1 MAKFLFIVQG
11 EGRGHLT
18 QAIALQTILKEA
30 QHEVVAVLVGK
41 SHRKI
46 PTFFEEQITAPI
58 HYFESPNFVKDK
70 DNRKIL
76 IGKTILYN
84 TSKLKTFLKSL
95 SELNRYYKTYQPD
108 VIINFY
114 DFLAGFYNI
123 FHKNPIPMAVVGH
136 QYFLEH
142 PQFEFPKNH
151 LVDKFLLRQNT
162 KITCVGAKIKL
173 ALSFAPY
180 LKDYK
185 NILVVPPLLRKEVL
199 SLQPEKQDFILC
211 YVNNDGYGDDI
222 IAWHKQNPHIKLE
235 CFWDRKNAP
244 EVEHYHENLVFHQI
258 NDSKFLEKMRT
269 CKAFVTTA
277 GFESVCEAMYLG
289 KPVMMIPV
297 EGQFEQSCNALDAQ
311 KAGAGIM
318 SQDFNI
324 SKLLD
329 YIPKHKSEN
338 QMAQWVQKAPEMF
351 VENLEK
357 LVKKSER

>member
-1 MAKFLFIVQG
+1 MAKFLFVVQG

-18 QAIALQTILKEA
+18 QAIAMQAILQEA

-46 PTFFEEQITAPI
+46 PAFFEEQITAPI

-70 DNRKIL
+70 NNRKIL
-76 IGKTILYN
+76 IAKTILYN
-84 TSKLKTFLKSL
+84 TGKLKTFLGSL
-95 SELNRYYKTYQPD
+95 SELKKWYRAYQPD

-123 FHKNPIPMAVVGH
+123 FYRNAIPMVVVGH

-142 PQFEFPKNH
+142 PKFEFPKGH
-151 LVDKFLLRQNT
+151 RIDKFLLKQNT
-162 KITCVGAKIKL
+162 RITCWGAKIKL

-180 LKDYK
+180 LQNHK
-185 NILVVPPLLRKEVL
+185 NILIVPPLLRKEVL
-199 SLQPEKQDFILC
+199 RLVPEKQDFILC

-222 IAWHKQNPHIKLE
+222 IAWHKQNPYIKLE
-235 CFWDRKNAP
+235 CFWDRKGAP
-244 EVEHYHENLVFHQI
+244 EVEHYHENLIFHQI
-258 NDSKFLEKMRT
+258 SDTKFLEKMRT

-318 SQDFNI
+318 STDFNI

-329 YIPKHKSEN
+329 YLPNHKGEH
-338 QMAQWVQKAPEMF
+338 QTRDWVQKAPILF
-351 VENLEK
+351 LKYLEQVAK
-357 LVKKSER
+357 P